1 MIVDM
6 KRKIKSYLAFTSV
19 PYRLVGLL
27 LIPCLL
33 LALCLGMLYGKNSS
47 GYPQLVAFAYMV
59 AYEILADHW
68 MLGGCLSDGGRGLT
82 YFRTS
87 RRGAE
92 IVKNA
97 VTVDLAKHFL
107 YCVICAGA
115 SWILTGQV
123 CDIVNGLAAYCI
135 VVGVLN
141 GSRHIEGFQILICIA
156 FLAQFVM
163 LAVGIVHFWLFWLGV
178 VEEGVL
184 LLILAAVYGTAALVV
199 SVITVRRITG
209 RVV

>member
-6 KRKIKSYLAFTSV
+6 KRKLKSYLAFTSV

-33 LALCLGMLYGKNSS
+33 LALCLGMLRGENNG
-47 GYPQLVAFAYMV
+47 GYPQIVAYAYMV
-59 AYEILADHW
+59 FCEILADHW
-68 MLGGCLSDGGRGLT
+68 MLGGCLSDGGKDLA

-92 IVKNA
+92 LVKNA
-97 VTVDLAKHFL
+97 VIMDLAKHFL
-107 YCVICAGA
+107 YCVIYAGA
-115 SWILTGQV
+115 FWILTGQA

-141 GSRHIEGFQILICIA
+141 GSRHIEGFQILIFIA
-156 FLAQFVM
+156 FLAQLAMF
-163 LAVGIVHFWLFWLGV
+163 AVGIMHFWLFWLGV
-178 VEEGVL
+178 AEEGVL
-184 LLILAAVYGTAALVV
+184 ALLLAALYGAAAVAV
-199 SVITVRRITG
+199 SVVTVRRITR